1 MFNYL
6 LSVAVAFIFF
16 GFIFNI
22 LKKTHRDT
30 IFKNFEDEELVFF
43 WFIIIICAAV
53 WFITIPVGVL
63 CLVIF
68 LLKLLTDKIADS
80 TLNLINQ
87 RKLKKQ
93 SKQETK
99 DGH

>member
-16 GFIFNI
+16 GYIFNI

-30 IFKNFEDEELVFF
+30 LFKNFEDEELVFF
-43 WFIIIICAAV
+43 WFIVIICAAV
-53 WFITIPVGVL
+53 WFITIPILAL

-68 LLKLLTDKIADS
+68 LLKLFTDKIADS
-80 TLNLINQ
+80 TLSFINK

-93 SKQETK
+93 SKQEI
-99 DGH
+99 

>member
-16 GFIFNI
+16 GFIFNV

-43 WFIIIICAAV
+43 WFIIIICSAV
-53 WFITIPVGVL
+53 WFITIPLGVM

-80 TLNLINQ
+80 TLNLINK

-93 SKQETK
+93 SKQEI
-99 DGH
+99 

>member
-16 GFIFNI
+16 GFIFNV

-43 WFIIIICAAV
+43 WFIIIICSAV
-53 WFITIPVGVL
+53 WFITIPLGAM

-68 LLKLLTDKIADS
+68 LLKLLTDKITDS
-80 TLNLINQ
+80 TLNLINK

-93 SKQETK
+93 SKQEI
-99 DGH
+99 